1 MVVFIKRTRSCFIKQ
16 SSPRWNHMD
25 NLIHSVSSFHLIRF
39 ELNILCLVS
48 NLYLTIR
55 RVPLEHTEK
64 EANNGTLTF
73 ITSLH
78 FSHYS
83 KQ

>member
-1 MVVFIKRTRSCFIKQ
+1 MFGIKSI
-16 SSPRWNHMD
+16 SDHSPCTWQ
-25 NLIHSVSSFHLIRF
+25 IFVKKPS
-39 ELNILCLVS
+39 EQ
-48 NLYLTIR
+48 
-55 RVPLEHTEK
+55 TEK

>member
-1 MVVFIKRTRSCFIKQ
+1 
-16 SSPRWNHMD
+16 MD

-55 RVPLEHTEK
+55 RVLGKYLKKKPLEHTEK